1 MPSEDR
7 FTRIASILKEL
18 RIELTAEEVAAWSV
32 RNTASEENLDFLTSF
47 LSDVEKKKQA
57 AAVESIRR
65 LSRLPKHDEKTFD
78 NFDTSQ
84 TTVDG
89 IGILESLKT
98 LAFIEAER
106 TSSSSVT
113 PATARL
119 ILPRPSVT
127 GAVRRG

>member
-1 MPSEDR
+1 M
-7 FTRIASILKEL
+7 
-18 RIELTAEEVAAWSV
+18 
-32 RNTASEENLDFLTSF
+32 
-47 LSDVEKKKQA
+47 
-57 AAVESIRR
+57 

-84 TTVDG
+84 TTADG
-89 IGILESLKT
+89 LGILESLKT

-119 ILPRPSVT
+119 ILPRPSGT